1 VAATLHH
8 QNIVQVHDIGE
19 AAGEYFIAME
29 YVHGEDVRRILSAA
43 AKQRSYVPLGHAIAI
58 VSAAAAGL
66 HYAHERRGN
75 DKQPLNIVHRD
86 VSPSNII
93 VGYDGSIK
101 VVDFGIATAS
111 LRQET
116 RSGSLKG
123 KLSYMSP
130 EQCKGAVVDRRS
142 DVYALG
148 VVLYELATTTRM
160 IKGENDYLVMEQIV
174 TGRIAS
180 PQNRR
185 PGLPS
190 ELSDIIMRAL
200 TTDRDRRY
208 ATADELRLA
217 LDQFAAAAGLTA
229 SSSAIGAYMRQQ
241 FGQRPEPW
249 LELGAQPSG
258 ALDDVQTSIEESMPS
273 NSWTELP
280 RLDGD
285 PRRTSSIPV
294 QSGPLA
300 VIPGELAPDATARVG
315 APQRPSFTPLPS
327 PPPATDSRMGWENQ
341 PRTPVPRT
349 FPLQKAAVIGGALAM
364 GVAIWLVVSMMSTT
378 VTPVAA
384 PPAALP
390 APPLVAPAPTAV
402 STPPIAPGARTPELG
417 PVAEVVAAGSAA
429 PPTRVAVRD
438 PDPAPRRTRAAPAT
452 PTVRTVTRTTI
463 EAPPPSPKPERPTRV
478 AVAAPPEPPARSE
491 PVSDADLHRPAV
503 APPPPPPPP
512 QNVTQPVIP
521 PTETSP
527 PAQAAAAPQVV
538 APTALDGYRIAGD
551 KSIVPDET
559 TMGAISRAGADKLV
573 SSYKVCITA
582 EGAISTVTQLKSTG
596 FPAYDTKIAT
606 TIRKDWRYRPYV
618 VNGKA
623 TPVCTAFRFIYSQK

>member
-1 VAATLHH
+1 
-8 QNIVQVHDIGE
+8 
-19 AAGEYFIAME
+19 
-29 YVHGEDVRRILSAA
+29 
-43 AKQRSYVPLGHAIAI
+43 
-58 VSAAAAGL
+58 
-66 HYAHERRGN
+66 
-75 DKQPLNIVHRD
+75 
-86 VSPSNII
+86 
-93 VGYDGSIK
+93 
-101 VVDFGIATAS
+101 
-111 LRQET
+111 
-116 RSGSLKG
+116 
-123 KLSYMSP
+123 
-130 EQCKGAVVDRRS
+130 
-142 DVYALG
+142 
-148 VVLYELATTTRM
+148 
-160 IKGENDYLVMEQIV
+160 
-174 TGRIAS
+174 
-180 PQNRR
+180 
-185 PGLPS
+185 
-190 ELSDIIMRAL
+190 
-200 TTDRDRRY
+200 
-208 ATADELRLA
+208 
-217 LDQFAAAAGLTA
+217 
-229 SSSAIGAYMRQQ
+229 
-241 FGQRPEPW
+241 
-249 LELGAQPSG
+249 
-258 ALDDVQTSIEESMPS
+258 
-273 NSWTELP
+273 
-280 RLDGD
+280 
-285 PRRTSSIPV
+285 
-294 QSGPLA
+294 
-300 VIPGELAPDATARVG
+300 
-315 APQRPSFTPLPS
+315 
-327 PPPATDSRMGWENQ
+327 MGWENQ

-402 STPPIAPGARTPELG
+402 PTPPIAPGARTPELG

-491 PVSDADLHRPAV
+491 PVADADLHRPAV